1 MKAINLKSI
10 LAVTVLLVST
20 AFVSAQSRTCTVIDV
35 TDGYYSDRV
44 WVFSVA
50 ETTDAFD
57 NGWDGYKFLSTD
69 VPQPQIYYMG
79 TDGNFQVSTTND
91 VYNDVIGFI
100 PGNAGGQYTFTF
112 TQYDLALTYE
122 KLYLIDRVANV
133 TTDITA
139 DGSTYTFTANAGDPA
154 DRFALATSVVAV
166 EDPVID
172 EPEEGED
179 DGVVTPADPKDKKD
193 KKDKKDNKGK
203 KGNKAEKVKVHAH
216 GKKVFVEN
224 PNKEKGKVKVY
235 NVRTGKVIKETV
247 IAAEGSTTIDTN
259 TQSGAYVVSVA
270 VETDVENTTV
280 MLQ

>member
-10 LAVTVLLVST
+10 LAVTVLLLST
-20 AFVSAQSRTCTVIDV
+20 AFVAAQSRTCTVIDV
-35 TDGYYSDRV
+35 TDGYYTDRV
-44 WVFSVA
+44 WVFSVP

-91 VYNDVIGFI
+91 VHNDVIGFI

-112 TQYDLALTYE
+112 TQYDLALTYQQ
-122 KLYLIDRVANV
+122 LYLVDRVANV
-133 TTDITA
+133 TVDITA

-154 DRFALATSVVAV
+154 DRFSLATSVVAV

-172 EPEEGED
+172 EPEED
-179 DGVVTPADPKDKKD
+179 DVVTPNDPKDKKD
-193 KKDKKDNKGK
+193 KKGK
-203 KGNKAEKVKVHAH
+203 KENKAKKVKVHAH
-216 GKKVFVEN
+216 GKRLMVHN
-224 PNKEKGKVKVY
+224 PNKEKAKVKVY
-235 NVRTGKVIKETV
+235 NVRTGKVIKETE
-247 IAAEGSTTIDTN
+247 IAAEGPTTIDTN

-270 VETDVENTTV
+270 VETNVENTTV